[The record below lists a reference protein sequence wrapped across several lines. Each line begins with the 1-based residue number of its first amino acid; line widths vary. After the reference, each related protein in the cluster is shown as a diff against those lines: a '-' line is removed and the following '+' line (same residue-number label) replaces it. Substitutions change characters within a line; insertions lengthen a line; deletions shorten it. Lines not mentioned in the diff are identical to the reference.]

1 MQDNLN
7 AQYPY
12 HFVEGSSQYLM
23 PKFIATQP
31 LRNATLTFDLNG
43 VITPDATDLYYIV
56 SDRNEI
62 GADKIDGSAITVP
75 NITLNAGQLIIFDL
89 GFNTM
94 PSAGTYKFF
103 ITVDSTHTQEMVLD
117 IAPN

>member
-7 AQYPY
+7 GQYPY
-12 HFVEGSSQYLM
+12 HFVEGSTQYLM
-23 PKFIATQP
+23 PKFLATQP
-31 LRNATLTFDLNG
+31 LRNTTLTFDLNG
-43 VITPDATDLYYIV
+43 VITPDATDLYTIV

-62 GADKIDGSAITVP
+62 GADKIDGSVITIP
-75 NITLNAGQLIIFDL
+75 NVTLEKGQLIIFDL

-103 ITVDSTHTQEMVLD
+103 VTVDSKHTQEMVLD
-117 IAPN
+117 ITKN